1 MAVHRAE
8 ADLAPDGASL
18 GESDALPRGCRVDR
32 EDAQEA
38 SFRRAAVRN
47 PGSLYFPVVAMKK
60 VGTGMGTVTL
70 AEATAGPK
78 TMDLEPFAE
87 AEVFFG

>member
-1 MAVHRAE
+1 MAVHRAQ
-8 ADLAPDGASL
+8 ADLAADGAAL

-38 SFRRAAVRN
+38 SSRRAMVRN
-47 PGSLYFPVVAMKK
+47 PGSLYFPVVAAK
-60 VGTGMGTVTL
+60 
-70 AEATAGPK
+70 
-78 TMDLEPFAE
+78 MDLAQFAE